1 MNHELEEAD
10 WRIRSAQ
17 LGSGNRGVSYHMD
30 RMNLQALTV
39 AAICILLAVGAQTLL
54 KLAIVRSGGMPVLEI
69 GIAGLVRK
77 FLAVP
82 YIFLAF
88 GLYGLSAVLWLQVL
102 TKVDFS
108 VAFPMVSMT
117 YVGTL
122 FIGRFVF
129 NEPVNLF
136 RIVGV
141 LLICSGVLFVIRSQ

>member
-1 MNHELEEAD
+1 MF
-10 WRIRSAQ
+10 
-17 LGSGNRGVSYHMD
+17 
-30 RMNLQALTV
+30 RMNLQALVV
-39 AAICILLAVGAQTLL
+39 AAICILMTVGAQTLL
-54 KLAIVRSGGMPVLEI
+54 KLAIVQSGGMAVLEI
-69 GIAGLVRK
+69 GIGGLIRK

-88 GLYGLSAVLWLQVL
+88 GLYGLGAILWLQVL

-141 LLICSGVLFVIRSQ
+141 LLICSGVFCVIRSQ

>member
-1 MNHELEEAD
+1 MY
-10 WRIRSAQ
+10 RI
-17 LGSGNRGVSYHMD
+17 
-30 RMNLQALTV
+30 NLQALAV
-39 AAICILLAVGAQTLL
+39 AAICIVLAVGAQTLL

-69 GIAGLVRK
+69 GVGGLVRK

-88 GLYGLSAVLWLQVL
+88 GLYGLSAILWLEVL

-129 NEPVNLF
+129 NEPVNLY

-141 LLICSGVLFVIRSQ
+141 LLICSGVFFVIRSQ